1 MEESVGIYVYYTM
14 LTLTIADSI
23 ESSEEALLSF
33 MTKKQR
39 GTCKDPLEKRKKNG
53 QVSYWRVL
61 VKVNWVEQTKTV
73 K

>member
-39 GTCKDPLEKRKKNG
+39 GTWKDQLEKRKKNG

-61 VKVNWVEQTKTV
+61 VKVNWVEHTETV

>member
-1 MEESVGIYVYYTM
+1 MVESVGIYVYYTM

-53 QVSYWRVL
+53 QVSY
-61 VKVNWVEQTKTV
+61 
-73 K
+73 

>member
-23 ESSEEALLSF
+23 ESSEEALLSY
-33 MTKKQR
+33 MAKKQR

-53 QVSYWRVL
+53 QVSY
-61 VKVNWVEQTKTV
+61 
-73 K
+73 